1 MTTKKYV
8 PKKRAPAKRDW
19 RKMLKSIATF
29 VNVHD
34 EHSKNLWNVLS
45 ALRGPDNM
53 YGVSAGKSCTTGVI
67 RWAAGITPGPTW
79 MVAVPDAQRYANA
92 RKTLEDSHFVIH
104 ARRAFIALGLKW
116 DEVNK

>member
-1 MTTKKYV
+1 MTIKAKV
-8 PKKRAPAKRDW
+8 KKRAPAKHDW
-19 RKMLKSIATF
+19 RKMLEAIVTF

-45 ALRGPDNM
+45 ALRGPDEDNL
-53 YGVSAGKSCTTGVI
+53 GHVKFDTTGVI
-67 RWAAGITPGPTW
+67 RHTVGIIPGPTW